1 MRVRNDNAHVETAK
15 GVLFLKDFKIAGL
28 DRERLKL
35 VLKSPARE
43 FHMAQV
49 DVSDAGAVAS
59 IADRDKESFLC
70 APNRPFA
77 SLWLFTGTQRGWLGQ
92 DVAGRASRLAQSLLA
107 ALARVARG
115 RRRR

>member
-1 MRVRNDNAHVETAK
+1 MRGRNDNAHVETAK

-49 DVSDAGAVAS
+49 DVSGAGAVAS

-70 APNRPFA
+70 VQSPLRIILAVRRNSA
-77 SLWLFTGTQRGWLGQ
+77 
-92 DVAGRASRLAQSLLA
+92 RLAGTVCCWPCFEA
-107 ALARVARG
+107 C
-115 RRRR
+115 